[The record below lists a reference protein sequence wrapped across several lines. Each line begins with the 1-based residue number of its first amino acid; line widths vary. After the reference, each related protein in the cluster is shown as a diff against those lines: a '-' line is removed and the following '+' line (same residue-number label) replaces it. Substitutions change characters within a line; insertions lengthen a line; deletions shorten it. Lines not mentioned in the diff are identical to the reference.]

1 MKLWNVRYAVTLPGG
16 HVSVRE
22 EDFYLPSQDEV
33 RRVLRAKG
41 LWPIKITER
50 KQDMFEWMDVR
61 SAAWQ
66 IQLLRALRF
75 QSATTSAGTALLNI
89 IEGETDPRRRLAF
102 LPTRSVLKG
111 GGSFSEALRQLK
123 LMDAATMSIIMAGE
137 RAGDLKSV
145 IVHAIQ
151 HVDEKGKQMKLV
163 MGALGWL
170 SFDIFS
176 IISTIWG
183 AQFTFIP
190 YLKTSGNKSSTD
202 PVAAKKFN
210 DAIETVSII
219 NYSLMVITLGGAAAI
234 AAIGM
239 IFWKNSHKADH
250 YASRMISKLPLIS
263 SYMHDATMHDTTK
276 LMSRLLK
283 GNVPLDEAL
292 KILID
297 SCIEPI
303 TRNYWREC
311 LSRVM
316 AGVDT
321 AKALARPPLTKQES
335 DQLRSIQSLEQLSEV
350 FESISEERHS
360 MAKTGQKKIMMF
372 GVILTMVLFGA
383 VVLTMIY
390 LLSIQN
396 QGFMD
401 SMKDIGKGGG

>member
-22 EDFYLPSQDEV
+22 EDFYLPSPDEV
-33 RRVLRAKG
+33 RRVLRTKG
-41 LWPIKITER
+41 LWPIKIKER
-50 KQDMFEWMDVR
+50 KPDFLEWMDVR
-61 SAAWQ
+61 SASWQ

-75 QSATTSAGTALLNI
+75 QSATTSAGSALLNI
-89 IEGETDPRRRLAF
+89 IEGENDPRKRLAF

-163 MGALGWL
+163 VAALGWL

-176 IISTIWG
+176 IISTVAG

-210 DAIETVSII
+210 DAIDVVSII
-219 NYSLMVITLGGAAAI
+219 NYVLMLVIVGGGAACAV
-234 AAIGM
+234 IGM
-239 IFWKNSHKADH
+239 IFWKNRHKPDH
-250 YASRMISKLPLIS
+250 YASRWISKLPLVS

-276 LMSRLLK
+276 LMARLLR

-292 KILID
+292 RILID
-297 SCIEPI
+297 SCIEPL

-316 AGVDT
+316 AGIDT
-321 AKALARPPLTKQES
+321 AKALSRHPLTKQEC

-350 FESISEERHS
+350 FESISEERHG
-360 MAKTGQKKIMMF
+360 MAKNGQKKIMMF
-372 GVILTMVLFGA
+372 GVILTMALFGS
-383 VVLTMIY
+383 VVLTVIY
-390 LLSIQN
+390 LLTIQN

-401 SMKDIGKGGG
+401 SMKDMSKAGG

>member
-170 SFDIFS
+170 SFDILS

-210 DAIETVSII
+210 DAIETVSVI

-234 AAIGM
+234 AALGM
-239 IFWKNSHKADH
+239 IFWKNRHKADH

-321 AKALARPPLTKQES
+321 AKALARLPLTKQES